1 MLKIFQAKKTR
12 ASQSSHS
19 GGLDEKKREHPELPF
34 KGFTANTHNSG
45 YIEHLDDAELTR
57 LNELLPWMCFTAD
70 TQGRRFGNA
79 AWGGKRDTPQT
90 IPDKRI
96 VQMDKLFDLG
106 RHSVLEVG
114 CFEGIHTIGLS
125 QFSPQ
130 VHAID
135 SRIENVVKT
144 IVRCNLF
151 GCKPTVALCDL
162 EKPADI
168 SRLPVVDF
176 VHHVGVLYH
185 LKDPVSNLLQL
196 RHIARNGL
204 LLDTHYAT
212 PEMASK
218 KYIVEGTPY
227 SYYQYGE
234 KGRDEVFSGMYDHA
248 KWLLLDDIKGLLT
261 SIGLSDIHIYKDTE
275 QRNGPRVTLYAARPG
290 IINLEP

>member
-1 MLKIFQAKKTR
+1 M
-12 ASQSSHS
+12 
-19 GGLDEKKREHPELPF
+19 DEKIRVRPEIPF
-34 KGFTANTHNSG
+34 NGFVKDTLDSG
-45 YIEHLDDAELTR
+45 YIEHLDDSELKR
-57 LNELLPWMCFTAD
+57 LNDLLPWMCFTAD
-70 TQGRRFGNA
+70 AKGRRFGSV
-79 AWGGKRDTPQT
+79 AWNGKRDAPQR
-90 IPDKRI
+90 IPDERI
-96 VQMDKLFDLG
+96 VYMNKLFDLG

-114 CFEGIHTIGLS
+114 CFEGIHTIALAQLS
-125 QFSPQ
+125 ST
-130 VHAID
+130 VTAID

-151 GCKPTVALCDL
+151 GYKPTVTLCDL
-162 EKPADI
+162 EKPEDI

-185 LKDPVSNLLQL
+185 LKDPISNLLQL

-218 KYIVEGTPY
+218 KYAVEGASY

-261 SIGLSDIHIYKDTE
+261 SIGFSDIRIYKDTE

-290 IINLEP
+290 VIKQD